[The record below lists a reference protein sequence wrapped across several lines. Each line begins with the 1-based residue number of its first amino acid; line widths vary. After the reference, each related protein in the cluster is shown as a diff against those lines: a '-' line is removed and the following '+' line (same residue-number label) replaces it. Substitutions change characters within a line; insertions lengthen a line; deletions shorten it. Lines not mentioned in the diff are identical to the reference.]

1 MAEAHERAWIEES
14 RSPHRKGSARNP
26 HRWRD
31 VSFEPV
37 AARAAEGGEPGR
49 GGGGLTMYTAAM
61 AAGSPSR
68 RAPPPRKRKSS
79 SGGGGGGGV
88 GAGVVLAFSRGMSVE
103 QVCEWVRSTDMS
115 SMEEK
120 FRAEEVR
127 SPATPKS
134 AHQLSSAPRLICWN
148 WERRCAGRCWHTTP
162 PGPTTPS

>member
-61 AAGSPSR
+61 AAG
-68 RAPPPRKRKSS
+68 A
-79 SGGGGGGGV
+79 GGG
-88 GAGVVLAFSRGMSVE
+88 ADRGSGLPRDLE
-103 QVCEWVRSTDMS
+103 SD
-115 SMEEK
+115 
-120 FRAEEVR
+120 
-127 SPATPKS
+127 SP
-134 AHQLSSAPRLICWN
+134 
-148 WERRCAGRCWHTTP
+148 
-162 PGPTTPS
+162 